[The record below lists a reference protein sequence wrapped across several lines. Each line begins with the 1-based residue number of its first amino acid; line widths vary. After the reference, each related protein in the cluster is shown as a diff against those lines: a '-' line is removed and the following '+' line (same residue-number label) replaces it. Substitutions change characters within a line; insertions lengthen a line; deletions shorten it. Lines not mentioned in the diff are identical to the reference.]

1 MSKHHFRVALML
13 VALAS
18 SAAAMADT
26 LEVSL
31 QGLNC
36 ALCGESMKKELK
48 QLAGASEVVP
58 HLDCGVL
65 FLEVPPGTRVNEGKL
80 GLALLADGFTL
91 KDVKSTNMSL
101 AQARDM
107 TC

>member
-1 MSKHHFRVALML
+1 MFTKYLRAGLMVA
-13 VALAS
+13 ALAT
-18 SAAAMADT
+18 SAAAVADT

-36 ALCGESMKKELK
+36 ALCGEAMKTQLK
-48 QLAGASEVVP
+48 TMSGAQAVVP
-58 HLDCGVL
+58 HLECGVL
-65 FLEVPPGTRVNEGKL
+65 FLDMPPGAKVDESRL
-80 GLALLADGFTL
+80 GLALLSDGFTL
-91 KDVKSTNMSL
+91 KSVKPTNMSL

>member
-1 MSKHHFRVALML
+1 MLTKHLRAGLML
-13 VALAS
+13 AAFIT

-36 ALCGESMKKELK
+36 ALCGEKMKSQLK
-48 QLAGASEVVP
+48 KVSGANEVVP

-65 FLEVPPGTRVNEGKL
+65 FLDVPPGVKVDESQL
-80 GLALLADGFTL
+80 GLALLSDGFTL
-91 KDVKSTNMSL
+91 KEVKPTNMSL